1 MIMYLSVQEAAKK
14 WNISDRRVRA
24 LCENGQV
31 EGAVKVGKSW
41 NIPEEAKKPRDPRR
55 QIDFIKEIEI
65 KKAELDSRRPLTEG
79 ELERLNEEFL
89 VEYTYNSTAIEG
101 NTLTL
106 RETDMVLKGIT
117 IDKKPIKDHLEVIGH
132 KDAFNYLADLVKEK
146 EPLSENLIKQI
157 HTLVLADKP
166 EDRGIYRRVAVKIIG
181 AKHFTENPLLIADKM
196 EELIKEFNA
205 DKNTNII
212 RKLALFHIKFEAI
225 HPFIDGN
232 GRTGRLLVNFELMK
246 KGYPPI
252 DIKYADRKAY
262 YDAFDA
268 YHEKHDLSQMEN
280 LFAEY
285 VLERIEKYLKI
296 LNN

>member
-14 WNISDRRVRA
+14 WDISDRRVRA

-65 KKAELDSRRPLTEG
+65 KKAELDSHRPLTQG

-181 AKHFTENPLLIADKM
+181 AKHFTENQLLIADKM

>member
-1 MIMYLSVQEAAKK
+1 MYLSVQEAAKK
-14 WNISDRRVRA
+14 WDISDRRVRA

-65 KKAELDSRRPLTEG
+65 KKAELDSHRPLTQG

-280 LFAEY
+280 LFAEC

>member
-1 MIMYLSVQEAAKK
+1 MYLSVQEAAKK
-14 WNISDRRVRA
+14 WDISDRRVRA

-65 KKAELDSRRPLTEG
+65 KKAELDSHRPLTQG

>member
-1 MIMYLSVQEAAKK
+1 MYLSVQEAAKK
-14 WNISDRRVRA
+14 WDISDRRVRA

-31 EGAVKVGKSW
+31 EGAVKVGKFW

-65 KKAELDSRRPLTEG
+65 KKAELDSHRPLTEG

>member
-1 MIMYLSVQEAAKK
+1 MYLSVQEAAKK
-14 WNISDRRVRA
+14 WDISDRRVRA

-65 KKAELDSRRPLTEG
+65 KKAELDSHRPLTQG

-181 AKHFTENPLLIADKM
+181 AKHFTENPLLIVDKM